1 MSNETTSLLACM
13 KRHLSDP
20 ESIPVSSDA
29 VILELMQR
37 IEKLE
42 HDVVELSAR
51 IETQRSM
58 RTIFGV
64 EI

>member
-1 MSNETTSLLACM
+1 M